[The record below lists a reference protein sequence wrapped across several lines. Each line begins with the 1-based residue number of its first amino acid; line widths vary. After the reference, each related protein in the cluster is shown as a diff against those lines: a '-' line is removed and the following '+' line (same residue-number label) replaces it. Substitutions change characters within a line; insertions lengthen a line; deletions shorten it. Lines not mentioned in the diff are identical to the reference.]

1 MFDCDPSIINNSTE
15 LSKGPEKSSVGS
27 YMSQKFNDSFNR
39 FNTTVLEPMFVGDGR
54 KESSDH
60 DIQTSPKH
68 TPSKEKR
75 SKPKQNKQEKQDK
88 QDKSVPPLTT
98 ETQNIQLGGY
108 GPIEE

>member
-15 LSKGPEKSSVGS
+15 LSKEPEKSSVGS

-60 DIQTSPKH
+60 DIQTSPKPY
-68 TPSKEKR
+68 TPSKEKKP
-75 SKPKQNKQEKQDK
+75 KPKQNKQDN
-88 QDKSVPPLTT
+88 SAPPLTSK
-98 ETQNIQLGGY
+98 TQNIQLSGNE
-108 GPIEE
+108 PIKE